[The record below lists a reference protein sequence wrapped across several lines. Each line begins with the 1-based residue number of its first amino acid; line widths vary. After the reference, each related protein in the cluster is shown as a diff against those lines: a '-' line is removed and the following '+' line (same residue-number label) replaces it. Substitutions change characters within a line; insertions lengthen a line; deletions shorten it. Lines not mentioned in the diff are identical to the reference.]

1 VCLGCQDG
9 AEVVEE
15 ASHHARWRPNWCAG
29 RVLWAAAIHTLS
41 DHPIHSK
48 RVSGKRTMGQKEPIR
63 AFCLQGFRTT
73 IAPTQC
79 LLPICRMWIYRGS
92 LGMHSLGSDIH
103 VVGWIA
109 PC

>member
-48 RVSGKRTMGQKEPIR
+48 GCQDKGLWDKKSPSEHSVCKASG
-63 AFCLQGFRTT
+63 
-73 IAPTQC
+73 
-79 LLPICRMWIYRGS
+79 LP
-92 LGMHSLGSDIH
+92 
-103 VVGWIA
+103 
-109 PC
+109 

>member
-1 VCLGCQDG
+1 MCLGCQDG

-48 RVSGKRTMGQKEPIR
+48 RVSGKKDYGTKR
-63 AFCLQGFRTT
+63 AHQSILSARLPDYHSSDTVSATYLQNVDLQRQPGHALTRE
-73 IAPTQC
+73 
-79 LLPICRMWIYRGS
+79 
-92 LGMHSLGSDIH
+92 
-103 VVGWIA
+103 
-109 PC
+109 